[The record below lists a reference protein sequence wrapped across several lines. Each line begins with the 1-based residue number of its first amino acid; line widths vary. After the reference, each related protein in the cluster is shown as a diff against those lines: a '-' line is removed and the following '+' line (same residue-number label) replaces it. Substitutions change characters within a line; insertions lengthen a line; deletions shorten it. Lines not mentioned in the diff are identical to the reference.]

1 MPTSASESNHH
12 SVEMS
17 IFDSYS
23 KTTLRNICR
32 NETAKNKRLREKE
45 TVGTE
50 VLQNIIDIQW
60 QKKLYRSE
68 NVITDG
74 RGHSCVVTLEWL
86 YQAML
91 LLSQKQREVL
101 ILEFWCGFSVK
112 KIAADIGVTEKT
124 IYNRRQ
130 KAFDFIKS
138 YYEGNE
144 HDGS

>member
-74 RGHSCVVTLEWL
+74 RGHSCVITLEWL

-91 LLSQKQREVL
+91 LLTQKQREVL
-101 ILEFWCGFSVK
+101 IYEPISEMSVTSFTALSSMNTLK
-112 KIAADIGVTEKT
+112 GKQPSSRANSMTL
-124 IYNRRQ
+124 
-130 KAFDFIKS
+130 
-138 YYEGNE
+138 
-144 HDGS
+144 